1 MQFRRAALAAIVSA
15 VALSTMVG
23 PVAVAADP
31 SFAGLRAGSC
41 GEAVRNTRAD
51 LQSAGAPTGATDWQ
65 GVRNA
70 AQDFLNRHPWNGPG
84 TQALRGDVNDLNRL
98 CAP

>member
-1 MQFRRAALAAIVSA
+1 MYVRRVALAVVMSAAALCV
-15 VALSTMVG
+15 TPG
-23 PVAVAADP
+23 AVAAAAPP
-31 SFAGLRAGSC
+31 SFAGPSAGSC
-41 GEAVRNTRAD
+41 SEAVRNTRAD
-51 LQSAGAPTGATDWQ
+51 LQSAGAPTSATGWQ

>member
-1 MQFRRAALAAIVSA
+1 MQIRRRALAVVMSA
-15 VALSTMVG
+15 VALSTTLG
-23 PVAVAADP
+23 AAASAAP
-31 SFAGLRAGSC
+31 PAFGGLRASSC

-51 LQSAGAPTGATDWQ
+51 LQRAGSPTPATDWQ

-70 AQDFLNRHPWNGPG
+70 AQDFLNRHPWNSQG
-84 TQALRGDVNDLNRL
+84 TQALQGDVNDLNRL